1 MNVKDLNKKISK
13 YIFRSFF
20 YAAYSDY
27 YSIIWNGARQTKFV
41 IEFIKR

>member
-20 YAAYSDY
+20 MLLTV
-27 YSIIWNGARQTKFV
+27 IITVLFGMEHAKPNLS
-41 IEFIKR
+41 